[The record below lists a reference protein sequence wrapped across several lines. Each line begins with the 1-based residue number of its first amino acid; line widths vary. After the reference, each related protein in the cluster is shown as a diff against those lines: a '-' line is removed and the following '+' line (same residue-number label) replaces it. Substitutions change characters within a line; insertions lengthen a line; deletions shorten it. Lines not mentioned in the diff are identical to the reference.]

1 MESSLNQDDI
11 STMQSQQRLTPCK
24 FTSDH
29 CTASFSSGLLV
40 CVKPR
45 YSLNGTAN
53 VVKVINFGVND
64 GIRKQ
69 FLSFPGPL
77 IRGITH
83 KKTVIEF
90 CEEQIRI
97 GPNSMYF
104 NKSRGNSV
112 SSLYSAN
119 GNNVNKASYTLLWDL
134 LILLLRQNGV
144 SFFYCF
150 FFLNYLF
157 IKFIIL

>member
-1 MESSLNQDDI
+1 MNNSSLNQDDL
-11 STMQSQQRLTPCK
+11 QSQQRLTPCK

-45 YSLNGTAN
+45 YSMNGTAN

-64 GIRKQ
+64 GTRKQ

-83 KKTVIEF
+83 KKTVIEY
-90 CEEQIRI
+90 CEEQIRL
-97 GPNSMYF
+97 GPSSIYF

-112 SSLYSAN
+112 SSLYSASA
-119 GNNVNKASYTLLWDL
+119 GNVNKASFTLLWDL

-144 SFFYCF
+144 SFT
-150 FFLNYLF
+150 FLINFLF
-157 IKFIIL
+157 VC